1 MNYIEKIY
9 FGELIE
15 RNICNKDLVKI
26 ENDGN
31 SEDNYRE
38 YYIYNCYDMMI
49 EGRIE
54 KYPMLI
60 ITKNSQK

>member
-26 ENDGN
+26 ENDN
-31 SEDNYRE
+31 DKEKNYTE
-38 YYIYNCYDMMI
+38 YYI
-49 EGRIE
+49 
-54 KYPMLI
+54 
-60 ITKNSQK
+60 